1 MNTQVVV
8 FNGKNL
14 NVLGKDNQF
23 WLSSADIANALEYSG
38 SNSITNLYNAHKEE
52 FDQSMTEVIE
62 SMTSK
67 NMSRRQRFFNREGAW
82 LIGMFARTPKAAEF
96 RKWVLKVLGAV
107 ADNQLPT
114 VKVDMKAIGG
124 MVKKCA
130 AVAVRQELTNLL
142 AGDKTEQWECSDQD
156 LIYHLYRWHNTKS
169 KAETLAF
176 RQLYAERD
184 ALLAEITQLKEKAKQ
199 IKVLADSVKL

>member
-1 MNTQVVV
+1 MQNQVVV
-8 FNGKNL
+8 FNNKNL
-14 NVLGKDNQF
+14 SILGKDNQF
-23 WLSSADIANALEYSG
+23 WLSSADIARALDYSG

-52 FDQSMTEVIE
+52 FDQGMSEVIE

-114 VKVDMKAIGG
+114 APVDMRAIGG
-124 MVKKCA
+124 MVKRCVNKA
-130 AVAVRQELTNLL
+130 LAEFLL
-142 AGDKTEQWECSDQD
+142 GEDKTEAWQVDNHD
-156 LIYHLYRWHNTKS
+156 LLLCLQNWYHTRNMKELEKTRELIRKNEELETK
-169 KAETLAF
+169 L
-176 RQLYAERD
+176 RMV
-184 ALLAEITQLKEKAKQ
+184 KQ
-199 IKVLADSVKL
+199 AIN